1 MDENS
6 NSIIN
11 DGSECNIVISIISKK
26 TQFSIKFSKPNINNV
41 FSDDY
46 YLHFKIKGKNNLE
59 EQWILLDKVQN
70 QKTDYYVTPFNLLI
84 KEVDYKSISYKIDK
98 LEFYYINK
106 EGKIINRYKY
116 EKKYQ
121 FFLFK

>member
-46 YLHFKIKGKNNLE
+46 YFHFKIKGKNNLE